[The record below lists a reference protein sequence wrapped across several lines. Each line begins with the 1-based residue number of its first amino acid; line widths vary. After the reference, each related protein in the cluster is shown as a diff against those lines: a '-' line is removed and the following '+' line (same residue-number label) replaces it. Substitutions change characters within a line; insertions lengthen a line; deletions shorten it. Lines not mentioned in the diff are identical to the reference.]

1 MTQAEQINAAAD
13 RFANNNF
20 ASMRT
25 VSIFNILQYGFRG
38 GIEWANTH
46 KDLEWKPIS
55 EEPTLQ
61 HKPFILYSKSISPL
75 GNPIKHFEIYIKN
88 KFSTYHLYDSNSI
101 DIYSWEAIKKT
112 VSENTKWIYIEDLLP

>member
-1 MTQAEQINAAAD
+1 MEREELIQEASD

-25 VSIFNILQYGFRG
+25 VSIFNILQYAFKE
-38 GIEWANTH
+38 GIEWVNTH

-75 GNPIKHFEIYIKN
+75 GSPIKRFEIYIKN
-88 KFSTYHLYDSNSI
+88 KFDGFYLYDNNSPHL
-101 DIYSWEAIKKT
+101 YSWEEIKKST
-112 VSENTKWIYIEDLLP
+112 NKNTIWCYIEDLLP